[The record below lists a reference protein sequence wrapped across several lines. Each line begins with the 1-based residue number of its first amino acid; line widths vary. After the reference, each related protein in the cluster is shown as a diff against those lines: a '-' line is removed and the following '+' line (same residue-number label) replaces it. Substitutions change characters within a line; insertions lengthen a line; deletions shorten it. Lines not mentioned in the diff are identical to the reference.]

1 MSAPNNDDVDIT
13 LANSM
18 VAVTLANG
26 TASSTPANDTTPT
39 TPANDTTSTTPAND
53 TTATTPANN
62 NAATAPGTDNVA
74 TPPANDNMATTPA
87 NSGPYTFPN
96 YPDFPRILFRAM
108 SEREF
113 NLSEESQPGPL
124 GLRYLTYV
132 LGEAFDIIAVEGD
145 MWLAI
150 NQDDESRR
158 MGWIWNK
165 DFVRMPAD
173 WRNTETDWTD

>member
-1 MSAPNNDDVDIT
+1 MSVPNSDDFDMT
-13 LANSM
+13 LAND
-18 VAVTLANG
+18 
-26 TASSTPANDTTPT
+26 TA
-39 TPANDTTSTTPAND
+39 
-53 TTATTPANN
+53 ATTPSNDSTSVTPGNN
-62 NAATAPGTDNVA
+62 DGATTPGTDNA
-74 TPPANDNMATTPA
+74 ATTPTNDNVATAPA
-87 NSGPYTFPN
+87 NAGPYTFPD

-150 NQDDESRR
+150 NQDDENRR